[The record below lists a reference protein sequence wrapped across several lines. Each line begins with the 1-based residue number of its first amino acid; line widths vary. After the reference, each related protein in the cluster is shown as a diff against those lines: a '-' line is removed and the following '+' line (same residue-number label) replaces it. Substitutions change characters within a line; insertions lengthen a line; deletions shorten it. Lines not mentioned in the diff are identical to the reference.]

1 MYMEKKTDK
10 RGRYMDSW
18 TPEKKKKMMAKL
30 ARKRWANTSMEDRK
44 KYGQKLL
51 KGRLKNK

>member
-1 MYMEKKTDK
+1 MCMEQKQDK

-30 ARKRWANTSMEDRK
+30 ARKRWAKMSVEDRK
-44 KYGQKLL
+44 KFGKKLSESR
-51 KGRLKNK
+51 KK

>member
-1 MYMEKKTDK
+1 MNKKTDK

-30 ARKRWANTSMEDRK
+30 ARKKWANTSVEERK
-44 KYGQKLL
+44 KFGKKLSESR
-51 KGRLKNK
+51 KKE

>member
-1 MYMEKKTDK
+1 MCMEQKTDK

-30 ARKRWANTSMEDRK
+30 ARKRWAKMSVEDRK
-44 KYGQKLL
+44 KFGQKLL
-51 KGRLKNK
+51 QGRLKNK